1 MSIKK
6 FREVILFSLMPFTYL
21 QAQEHGSPAPK
32 SPPIPVEMFVGNH
45 AVNVQLVVAKQF
57 NEKSKWGYFNVTN
70 FNGDYKNDLTK
81 NEFFTQS
88 LINYTLFKGLSLT
101 AGFTLNQKTGFRK
114 VAGVQYLLA
123 NRKWL
128 FIVAPTID
136 LSDNH
141 NLETFSLLEFKP
153 KLTDKIGLY
162 TRFQGLYILNPK
174 DNTHQR
180 SYINLRAGLSLKNYQ
195 FGIGADSNWYGPFKA
210 YTDNVGLFARIQL
223 N

>member
-1 MSIKK
+1 MLKRKIAN
-6 FREVILFSLMPFTYL
+6 VILFSLFPLVYL
-21 QAQEHGSPAPK
+21 HAQEHSAPPK
-32 SPPIPVEMFVGNH
+32 SPPIPVEIFAGNH
-45 AVNVQLVVAKQF
+45 AVNVQLVVSKQF

-88 LINYTLFKGLSLT
+88 LLTYQLSRGFSLT
-101 AGFTLNQKTGFRK
+101 AGFALNQKTGFRK
-114 VAGVQYLLA
+114 VAGFQYVFA
-123 NRKWL
+123 NKKWL
-128 FIVAPTID
+128 FITVPTVD

-141 NLETFSLLEFKP
+141 NFETLSLLEFKP

-174 DNTHQR
+174 DNSHQR
-180 SYINLRAGLSLKNYQ
+180 SYVALRVGLSIKNYQ
-195 FGIGADSNWYGPFKA
+195 FGIGADSNWYGSHKVN
-210 YTDNVGLFARIQL
+210 TDNVGIFARLQL